1 MPGFLTHL
9 NLITILSVLLFIASI
24 WLLLI
29 IIQKKTGYMFR
40 AMVFFLFVL
49 LSLIYFQQSD
59 VKKYT
64 LNDLRL
70 ALFPERAPHYQY
82 ELVEDQDDV
91 VARYTFYDPKPRIS
105 LSMDSSRKYFHIA
118 SAATVNHTLDYL
130 NLPRVKSG
138 VKELAFITGSNR
150 DISLYRWEDYSRGVL
165 ILERTICHNKK
176 TLGTYHCVEKI
187 TIKKRY
193 RE

>member
-1 MPGFLTHL
+1 MPAFLA
-9 NLITILSVLLFIASI
+9 NISLITILSLLLFIASI

-29 IIQKKTGYMFR
+29 IIQKKTGYIFR
-40 AMVFFLFVL
+40 AIVFFLFVL
-49 LSLIYFQQSD
+49 LALIYFQQSD
-59 VKKYT
+59 VNKYT

-70 ALFPERAPHYQY
+70 AVFPKKMPHYLF
-82 ELVEDQDDV
+82 ELVEDRGDV

-105 LSMDSSRKYFHIA
+105 LSLDKSGKYFHIA
-118 SAATVNHTLDYL
+118 NVATVNHILDYL

-150 DISLYRWEDYSRGVL
+150 DISLYRWENYSRGVL
-165 ILERTICHNKK
+165 ILERTICRNKK
-176 TLGTYHCVEKI
+176 TLETYNCVDKI